1 MHKLKMKIAQAL
13 NLSPTPQQIPD
24 VDSITSSQQDDEDRC
39 QWDIIRSI
47 DNTILK
53 KLLLESLPVGRKKAA
68 ARIRGK
74 SGGSYHHVVYLDAMD
89 IRAKKEDFVIKIP
102 GHGTPDRWIPEDEYM
117 LVREAETMRYLFN
130 NTSIPVPEIIA
141 YSGTLDNTVGFPY
154 IIMTRLPGQ
163 SAANIWF
170 EQPFDRD
177 IADGAA
183 DFPSLEIEKK
193 RLNFLRSLAEEMTK
207 LQDVQ
212 FSAIGMPS
220 FEEYQL
226 NGHQRESQI
235 LSTFIL
241 QHDDLDLQNI
251 LTDTEG
257 NITGIIDWDGSL
269 AMPRCVAAA
278 AVPRFLRRD
287 WFPGFFVRNLHMN
300 LALPRYRDIYAAALN
315 DAGNSDAKYTTKS
328 ALYQAVFSSIYEGG
342 SIYDLS
348 EKLVNLVM
356 SGKPCKAMDFLIKL
370 GDPRGW
376 ESIKPILHD
385 KLNEILE
392 PELPSITWS
401 QVIAKLADR
410 AALEW
415 MTDFSGIDE
424 LDVPEMK
431 SG

>member
-1 MHKLKMKIAQAL
+1 
-13 NLSPTPQQIPD
+13 
-24 VDSITSSQQDDEDRC
+24 EDRC
-39 QWDIIRSI
+39 QWGIIRSI
-47 DNTILK
+47 SNAVLK
-53 KLLLESLPVGRKKAA
+53 NLLLESLPAGRKKVA

-74 SGGSYHHVVYLDAMD
+74 SGGAYHHVVYLDAMD

-102 GHGTPDRWIPEDEYM
+102 GHGTPDRWGPEEEYM

-130 NTSIPVPEIIA
+130 NTTIPVPEIIA

-154 IIMTRLPGQ
+154 IIMTRLSGQ

-170 EQPFDRD
+170 EQPFGRD
-177 IADGAA
+177 IADEAA
-183 DFPSLEIEKK
+183 DFPSLDVEKK

-220 FEEYQL
+220 FKEDQL
-226 NGHQRESQI
+226 NGNQCKSRVLSVDKIFVWPYTSDIHKVEERPAFASTQDFVRAGLDDLPDIQEHEDMEDDKKLFHGIRKI
-235 LSTFIL
+235 LGIVSSHPVFQSRPDETFIL

-257 NITGIIDWDGSL
+257 NVTGIIDWDASL
-269 AMPRCVAAA
+269 AMPRCVASA

-287 WFPGFFVRNLHMN
+287 WFPGFYVRNLHMN
-300 LALPRYRDIYAAALN
+300 LALPRYREIYAAAMS

-328 ALYQAVFSSIYEGG
+328 ALYQAVLASIYEGG

-356 SGKPCKAMDFLIKL
+356 SGRPCKAMDFLIKL
-370 GDPRGW
+370 GDPKGW
-376 ESIKPILHD
+376 KSIEPILQH

-392 PELPSITWS
+392 P
-401 QVIAKLADR
+401 
-410 AALEW
+410 
-415 MTDFSGIDE
+415 
-424 LDVPEMK
+424 
-431 SG
+431 